1 VGVTFYYNKI
11 MSKLNL
17 NPADTL
23 QNALPETYTEK
34 ELLNCL
40 ELIWKNRIF
49 VEQSDMNVLTN
60 IAKSGTNGI

>member
-1 VGVTFYYNKI
+1 MGVTFYYNKI
-11 MSKLNL
+11 MYKLNL

-49 VEQSDMNVLTN
+49 VEQSDMIVLTN

>member
-1 VGVTFYYNKI
+1 MGVTFYYNKI

-17 NPADTL
+17 NPTDTL

-49 VEQSDMNVLTN
+49 VEQSDMIVLTN

>member
-1 VGVTFYYNKI
+1 MGWGLLSIIIKI

-40 ELIWKNRIF
+40 EI
-49 VEQSDMNVLTN
+49 DME
-60 IAKSGTNGI
+60 KSYICGTI

>member
-1 VGVTFYYNKI
+1 MY
-11 MSKLNL
+11 KLNL

-49 VEQSDMNVLTN
+49 VEQSDMIVLSN

>member
-1 VGVTFYYNKI
+1 MEVTFYYNKI

-17 NPADTL
+17 NPNDTL
-23 QNALPETYTEK
+23 QNATPETYTEK

-49 VEQSDMNVLTN
+49 VEQSDMIVLTN

>member
-23 QNALPETYTEK
+23 QNALPETHTEK

-49 VEQSDMNVLTN
+49 VEQSDMIVLTN